1 MQTTAYNSRII
12 LRNRLLPALLGLVI
26 VMQLLDPSRVWSV
39 LLLGLAGTWLVSY
52 VWVRSLARSL
62 FLRREMR
69 FEWAQVGDLMEERF
83 TLENCGPLPALW
95 VEVNDHSN
103 LPGYHVSRVSDVG
116 ANSQRRWVTNGTC
129 ERRGLFTLGPT
140 SLSCA
145 DPFGLYELTIYY
157 PSSTS
162 IMVMPPVVPLPEI
175 EVAPGGRSGE
185 GRPKP
190 DAPERIVS
198 AAAVRE
204 YIPGDSLR
212 HIHWATTARKGQPY
226 IRLFD
231 GTPASDWWICLDL
244 QDAVQAG
251 EGWDST
257 VEHGIVL
264 AASLADRGLRLGRA
278 IGLASNSTPVIWLAP
293 QHSDSQRSRMLR
305 ALALAEPG
313 PFSLAELLERNKASF
328 GQRSSLII
336 ITANHSP
343 SWLDAVIT
351 LTRKDI
357 TPTILLLDPASFG
370 LSQPVT
376 GLPGLLTTWGISA
389 YLIPRTLLDRPEAR
403 PGTQG
408 RWEWRVSATGR
419 AVPLHRPGG
428 SDWRLISG

>member
-1 MQTTAYNSRII
+1 MQNGASHTQIK
-12 LRNRLLPALLGLVI
+12 LQNRLVPVLLGLVAF
-26 VMQLLDPSRVWSV
+26 MQLLDPSRVWSL
-39 LLLGLAGTWLVSY
+39 LLLGLGGTWLVSY
-52 VWVRSLARSL
+52 MWVRSLSRSL
-62 FLRREMR
+62 LLRREMR

-83 TLENCGPLPALW
+83 TLGNSSPLPALW
-95 VEVNDHSN
+95 VEVQDHSN
-103 LPGYHVSRVSDVG
+103 LPGYHVSQVSDVG
-116 ANSQRRWVTNGTC
+116 AYSQRRWVTSGTC

-140 SLSCA
+140 SLTSA
-145 DPFGLYELTIYY
+145 DPFGLYQLTIHY
-157 PSSTS
+157 PASTS
-162 IMVMPPVVPLPEI
+162 IMIMPPVVPLPAI

-185 GRPKP
+185 GRPRP

-198 AAAVRE
+198 AAGVRE
-204 YIPGDSLR
+204 YVPGDSLR
-212 HIHWATTARKGQPY
+212 YIHWATTARKGQPF

-231 GTPASDWWICLDL
+231 GTPAGDWWICLDL

-278 IGLASNSTPVIWLAP
+278 IGLASNSKPVIWLAP
-293 QHSDSQRSRMLR
+293 QHRDVQRSRMLR

-328 GQRSSLII
+328 GQRSSLVI

-343 SWLDAVIT
+343 SWLDAVVT
-351 LTRKDI
+351 LARKDI
-357 TPTILLLDPASFG
+357 TPTILLLEPASFG
-370 LSQPVT
+370 LPLPIS
-376 GLPGLLTTWGISA
+376 GLFDLLTSWGIST

-419 AVPLHRPGG
+419 ALPVHRPGG
-428 SDWRLISG
+428 SDWRVISG